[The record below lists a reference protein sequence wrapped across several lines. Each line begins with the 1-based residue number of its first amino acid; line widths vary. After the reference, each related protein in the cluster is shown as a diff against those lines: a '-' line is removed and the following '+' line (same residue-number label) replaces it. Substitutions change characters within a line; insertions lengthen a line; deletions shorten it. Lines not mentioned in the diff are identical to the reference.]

1 MVERLAV
8 NQDVGGSNPSER
20 AISFY
25 LNIFLTVSGRSMK
38 RNNLYVYGGGAL
50 AIIFALIWVYTSFFM
65 NGDTVNQ
72 LERKAFISH
81 GSDKYEVTILNGN
94 GVLKVYQTVS
104 KVTSETEKGYYFFW
118 AMVNGKK
125 TYVQSPIA
133 VTLIE
138 EK

>member
-1 MVERLAV
+1 
-8 NQDVGGSNPSER
+8 
-20 AISFY
+20 
-25 LNIFLTVSGRSMK
+25 
-38 RNNLYVYGGGAL
+38 
-50 AIIFALIWVYTSFFM
+50 M
-65 NGDTVNQ
+65 NSDTVNQ
-72 LERKAFISH
+72 LERKAFIAH